1 MADIPRTL
9 VSLPLFPLGTVLYP
23 GGRLPLRVF
32 ELRYLDMVR
41 KCHALG
47 APFGVLCLVSG
58 SEVHQPAAAPESL
71 APVGT
76 LCHVQQ
82 LQQMQPGLLQVQGA
96 GSQRFRTTRTERRS
110 NGLWL
115 ADVVLLQPSPTL
127 ALPEDLRPCALALER
142 ALQQIQARQP
152 SACSPAGNDSW
163 QLDDCQWVANRWC
176 ELLPLPLA
184 QKQLLLE
191 LDSPLLRLELVWDYL
206 QQSGIGVQP

>member
-1 MADIPRTL
+1 MVETARTL
-9 VSLPLFPLGTVLYP
+9 VSLPLFPLATVLYP
-23 GGRLPLRVF
+23 GASLSLRVF

-41 KCHALG
+41 KCH
-47 APFGVLCLVSG
+47 
-58 SEVHQPAAAPESL
+58 
-71 APVGT
+71 
-76 LCHVQQ
+76 VQQ
-82 LQQMQPGLLQVQGA
+82 LQQLQPGLLQVQGA

-110 NGLWL
+110 NGLWM
-115 ADVVLLQPSPTL
+115 ADVVLLQAPPPV